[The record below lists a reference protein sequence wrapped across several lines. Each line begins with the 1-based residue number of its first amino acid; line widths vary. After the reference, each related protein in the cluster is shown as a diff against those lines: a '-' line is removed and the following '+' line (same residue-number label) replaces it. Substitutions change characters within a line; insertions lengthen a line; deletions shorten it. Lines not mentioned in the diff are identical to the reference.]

1 MTGSRWKLAEASG
14 RKYKKLKVSGEPME
28 VFTTSK
34 EAPTTSM
41 ERSINLHGIERFNDE
56 NNFKVRETCS
66 NCMKT
71 RRRRSVTNCE
81 IERRAKHQESS
92 FSAAGG
98 RVVGAGGWR
107 ELLVS
112 KGIGKREVEVIA
124 VEILVFIRR
133 FTFLV

>member
-1 MTGSRWKLAEASG
+1 MQAYVDFAQVTGSRWKLAEASG

-41 ERSINLHGIERFNDE
+41 ERSINLHGIERLNDE

-98 RVVGAGGWR
+98 RVVGA
-107 ELLVS
+107 
-112 KGIGKREVEVIA
+112 EVAGV
-124 VEILVFIRR
+124 
-133 FTFLV
+133 TGN